1 MGVSIATIIWQI
13 LGGLIMIAGAILVVC
28 AITFVGVTL
37 CALFYPSID
46 KMFNKWF
53 NWVKGR
59 LEL

>member
-1 MGVSIATIIWQI
+1 MEVVTICFQIA
-13 LGGLIMIAGAILVVC
+13 GGLIMIFGAVLVIC
-28 AITFVGVTL
+28 AITFIGVTL